1 MNFNYDPDRPG
12 LTLLPDQID
21 EATASCIISVVSKPS
36 DALGNMPDH
45 HVHQQKDSAGEQE

>member
-36 DALGNMPDH
+36 DALVTRPIITFIN
-45 HVHQQKDSAGEQE
+45 KADSAGEQE